1 MSRVV
6 AAAGLAEPAGYLPGL
21 PYPRLSCDGDAQVQP
36 EERVI
41 TADRVAAV
49 RRRLKDHGLHALIVP
64 YSDEHQNEWVG
75 PHNERLR
82 WLSGSSGAGA
92 SVAVVTRSTASHVR
106 EYAVLWTDARFL
118 QLADEQLDCSWQL
131 RQLRSPLQVADWLV
145 DHLSAGDKVG
155 ADPRVVLQQQWEQWY
170 NRMYNENSVEL
181 VEVMPGVVDEVW
193 TQGRPDRP
201 RLEATVHRIGQRGQI
216 WQNRVKAVQKQLQ
229 QRRVDGLV
237 LTALDEIAWLLNIRG
252 RDLPYAPLL
261 TAYLVVGLQE
271 TVLYVDGGP
280 QRITPAIEAH
290 LKAANCVRNRICVS
304 IRPYEQFWTDLAQP
318 TNRTTM
324 WISNHPR
331 LGASRAVQQA
341 VRRRHDVHQEW
352 SPVIALKSVKNEVE
366 REAMHSA
373 HALDGA
379 AMCELLSFLDAQ
391 VAEDGSWTE
400 TRVAERVDF
409 FRQHELSFRMTA
421 FPTHVGY
428 GQHGALPHYVPRA
441 SSDLLIGKESTVVID
456 SGGQYENGTT
466 DVARTLHFGAP
477 ARVHVEAYT
486 RVLQGLIELSRA
498 SVPASMG
505 AHSMDSLAR
514 AAVWEGGENYGHPTG
529 HGIGAALNVHEEPNI
544 FYGENAQRLQVGN
557 FLTAEPGY
565 YKKNDFGVRLEN
577 VLEVVEKKS
586 LDSPD
591 APLFYEFRT
600 ATLVPFSSK
609 LIDVS
614 MLSPQQRNW
623 LNEYNARVRE
633 EVGEVLKAKLHM
645 SAFYWMLNQTLYV
658 PEHCCPRTAGSG
670 APAAPLEA
678 LLLVLLGAP
687 ALAAALRPRTVLNM
701 YYASGYLC
709 YDFSVS
715 TS

>member
-1 MSRVV
+1 MGTATVV
-6 AAAGLAEPAGYLPGL
+6 AFVLLHLLAQGGAEQHLSGL
-21 PYPRLSCDGDAQVQP
+21 PFPRLACDGPDLPQP

-41 TADRVAAV
+41 TADRVAAL
-49 RRRLKDHGLHALIVP
+49 RRRMKDHGLHAYIVP
-64 YSDEHQNEWVG
+64 YGDEHQNEWVS

-82 WLSGSSGAGA
+82 WLSGFTGAGA
-92 SVAVVTRSTASHVR
+92 SVAVVTRSTASHVK
-106 EYAVLWTDARFL
+106 EFAVLWTDARFL

-131 RQLRSPLQVADWLV
+131 RQLRSPLQVADWLAER
-145 DHLSAGDKVG
+145 LYAGDKVG
-155 ADPRVVLQQQWEQWY
+155 ADPRVVLVPQWEQWY
-170 NRMYNENSVEL
+170 NRMYNENSIEL
-181 VEVMPGVVDEVW
+181 VEVMPGIVDEVW
-193 TQGRPDRP
+193 TRGRPDKP
-201 RLEATVHRIGQRGQI
+201 GLEAFIHKAGQRGQI
-216 WQNRVKAVQKQLQ
+216 WQNRVRAVQKQME

-261 TAYLVVGLQE
+261 EAYLVVPVHE
-271 TVLYVDGGP
+271 SVDVVALYVDKQP
-280 QRITPAIEAH
+280 SRITPAIEQH
-290 LKAANCVRNRICVS
+290 LKAANCVRTRICVS
-304 IRPYEQFWTDLAQP
+304 IRPYEQFWRDLERP
-318 TNRTTM
+318 TNRTAM

-331 LGASRAVQQA
+331 LGASRAVQLA

-352 SPVIALKSVKNEVE
+352 SPVIALKSIKNEAE

-379 AMCELLSFLDAQ
+379 AMCELLAFLDAQ
-391 VAEDGSWTE
+391 LAEDETWTE

-409 FRQHELSFRMTA
+409 FRQPEMSFRMTS

-477 ARVHVEAYT
+477 ARAHVEAYT
-486 RVLQGLIELSRA
+486 RVLQGLVEMSRA

-505 AHSMDSLAR
+505 AHSLDSLAR
-514 AAVWEGGENYGHPTG
+514 AAVWQGGENYGHPTG
-529 HGIGAALNVHEEPNI
+529 HGIGAFLNVHEEPNI
-544 FYGENAQRLQVGN
+544 FYGENTQRLQVGN

-586 LDSPD
+586 LDAPD

-600 ATLVPFSSK
+600 ATLVPFNVK

-633 EVGEVLKAKLHM
+633 EVGAVLKAKLHM
-645 SAFYWMLNQTLYV
+645 AAFYWMLNQTLYV
-658 PEHCCPRTAGSG
+658 PEHCCPRVAAG
-670 APAAPLEA
+670 AAPGVPVVGE
-678 LLLVLLGAP
+678 LVLPLVLVS
-687 ALAAALRPRTVLNM
+687 ALAALIRW
-701 YYASGYLC
+701 
-709 YDFSVS
+709 
-715 TS
+715 